1 MRVSV
6 FDHQDRYVKSIGP
19 SELLVFAHRDELNG
33 EDSLSI
39 STTSEL
45 RQGYRLVWR
54 DRSGEFH
61 EHVCQDPQA
70 LRDYGAP
77 IYTDTALN
85 SICETLYD
93 RIEDKRPYSQTYA
106 IALQSALEPTRWA
119 VGTCDQ
125 PGTVSSGLRFYR
137 ESSREA
143 INAILQCGGEL
154 ETKIECSKG
163 RVVGRSV
170 GIRSHRGRSS
180 GHRRFSYRKDL
191 ISMSKTEHWGAITAC
206 YGYGKSLET
215 EEGGYSPKLTFG
227 SINGGLDYV
236 ADGDA
241 LEAWG
246 RADGKGGLAHV
257 FGTYENGECDDPQQ
271 LYDETSEY
279 LEAHKVPGMSYE
291 ASVVDLVAMGREWE
305 GVGVGDDV
313 QIVDSEFTPT
323 LRCSGRVTCLETD
336 YVSETQV
343 VTLGNVVET
352 MADVIQGQ
360 QSQIDGLLNGAGG
373 WNAAASVTT
382 AYLEQFIARLNE
394 RFNVMGA
401 SYTFT
406 SFETGTIWASVP
418 MDESGRPTKAGGF
431 AIQICSQ
438 GFRIASGTL
447 PDGSFDWRTFG
458 TGEGFTADLI
468 TAGTINAALVKAGIL
483 SDNQG
488 KNFWNM
494 STGEFR
500 LSMETAIGGGSNTVG
515 KTVFDVDVQ
524 YGLSDSA
531 TSYPSTWT
539 TTALWQQGKHM
550 WSRQKR
556 VLADGTIEFST
567 PRRIANASGLGGV
580 STTEQYYLSTSEAE
594 PVGGQWLNSQPAWVS
609 GRYYWTRNRTQW
621 SDGTVTYDEPVLAR
635 ALTDANQ
642 AVNDLDSSLDA
653 EGVFNRLTDNGAI
666 QGLYQYAGNL
676 YMNASFIK
684 SGTLD
689 ANLIRAGVI
698 QDVAG
703 KNKWDLVSGNM
714 ALSGNITMSGG
725 RIQGA
730 NGSYWDLDTGEMD
743 LSFTPAGMLTQEDLD
758 AAISDVEV
766 DMGGLS
772 SRITTAQTTAN
783 SARSAASTAQST
795 ANTAKSTADS
805 ANTKATSAK
814 AKTDRIS
821 FTTSGIQVTGTD
833 GVRRTAMTY
842 GSDGIVHAGSVLEIE
857 TDNASLGVKDWGIAY
872 QGPGGENSTVQFYVS
887 NNRDEIYA
895 RTSNTSIAIRTDG
908 AYVNG
913 RKLAWA

>member
-19 SELLVFAHRDELNG
+19 SELLVFNHRDELNG

-418 MDESGRPTKAGGF
+418 MDEGGRPTKAGGF

-494 STGEFR
+494 TTGEFR
-500 LSMETAIGGGSNTVG
+500 LSMETAIGDGLNTVG
-515 KTVFDVDVQ
+515 KTVVDVDVQ

-531 TSYPSTWT
+531 TSYPSSWT
-539 TTALWQQGKHM
+539 ATALWQQGKHM

-556 VLADGTIEFST
+556 VMADGTIEFST
-567 PRRIANASGLGGV
+567 PRRIANANGLGGV
-580 STTEQYYLSTSEAE
+580 ATTEQYYLSTSDTEQ
-594 PVGGQWLNSQPAWVS
+594 VGGQWLNSQPAWVS

-653 EGVFNRLTDNGAI
+653 EGVFNRLTDNGSI

-703 KNKWDLVSGNM
+703 KNKWDLVSGDM
-714 ALSGNITMSGG
+714 VLSGNITMSGG

-730 NGSYWDLDTGEMD
+730 NGSYWDLDSGEMD
-743 LSFTPAGMLTQEDLD
+743 LNFTPAGMLTQDDLD

-842 GSDGIVHAGSVLEIE
+842 GSDGIVHAGSVLEIQ

-887 NNRDEIYA
+887 DNRDEIYA

>member
-19 SELLVFAHRDELNG
+19 SELLVFNHRDELNG

-106 IALQSALEPTRWA
+106 IALQSALDPTRWA

-352 MADVIQGQ
+352 MADVIHGQ

-494 STGEFR
+494 TTGEFR

-642 AVNDLDSSLDA
+642 AVNDLDDSLDA

-689 ANLIRAGVI
+689 ANLIRSGRLIVGDESSPTFLADFETGQVEMNFVPEGAI
-698 QDVAG
+698 TQD
-703 KNKWDLVSGNM
+703 DLN
-714 ALSGNITMSGG
+714 
-725 RIQGA
+725 
-730 NGSYWDLDTGEMD
+730 
-743 LSFTPAGMLTQEDLD
+743 
-758 AAISDVEV
+758 AAINGVED
-766 DMGGLS
+766 DMDGLS
-772 SRITTAQTTAN
+772 SRV
-783 SARSAASTAQST
+783 SSAQST
-795 ANTAKSTADS
+795 ANS

-821 FTTSGIQVTGTD
+821 FTTAGMTVQGNN
-833 GVRRTAMTY
+833 GQRYTAMTY
-842 GSDGIVHAGSVLEIE
+842 GSDGIVTAGSMTGIS
-857 TDNASLGVKDWGIAY
+857 TDYATLGIKDWGFVY
-872 QGPGGENSTVQFYVS
+872 QNDASTCRFWVS
-887 NNRDEIYA
+887 NQRDEIFA
-895 RTSNTSIAIRTDG
+895 RTNSCSMLVNSSGMT
-908 AYVNG
+908 VNG
-913 RKLAWA
+913 HKVVLES

>member
-19 SELLVFAHRDELNG
+19 SELLVFNHRDELNG
-33 EDSLSI
+33 EDSLAI

-137 ESSREA
+137 ESAREA

-163 RVVGRSV
+163 RVVGRSA
-170 GIRSHRGRSS
+170 GIRAHRGRSS

-257 FGTYENGECDDPQQ
+257 FGTYENGECNDPQQ

-494 STGEFR
+494 TTGEFR

-567 PRRIANASGLGGV
+567 PRRIANANGLGGV
-580 STTEQYYLSTSEAE
+580 ATTEQYYLSTSDTEQ
-594 PVGGQWLNSQPAWVS
+594 VGGQWLNSQPAWVS

-642 AVNDLDSSLDA
+642 AVNDLDDSLDA

-842 GSDGIVHAGSVLEIE
+842 GSDGIVHAGSVLDIE
-857 TDNASLGVKDWGIAY
+857 TDNATFGIKDWGIAY

-887 NNRDEIYA
+887 NNRDEIFA
-895 RTSNTSIAIRTDG
+895 RTSNTSIAIRSDG